1 MRRIYNRIQI
11 RVKSIYQSV
20 LKEASGLIVMR
31 KDVNDLIYLAGLAW
45 VECDKCNEFNEEFCF
60 KCEGTG
66 TIRRNQLCSWT
77 WL

>member
-1 MRRIYNRIQI
+1 MRRIYNRVDAKV
-11 RVKSIYQSV
+11 RRIYQLV
-20 LKEASGLIVMR
+20 LREVLSLKTMR
-31 KDVNDLIYLAGLAW
+31 KDIDDLIYLAGLAW